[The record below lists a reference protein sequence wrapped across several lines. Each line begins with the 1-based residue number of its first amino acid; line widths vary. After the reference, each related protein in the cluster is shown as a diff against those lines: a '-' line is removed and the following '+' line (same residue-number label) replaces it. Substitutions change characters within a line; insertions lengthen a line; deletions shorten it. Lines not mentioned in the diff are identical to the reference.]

1 MCFIKR
7 YSENMSSGNA
17 AVESYCDKLS
27 LGEVG
32 LSRRMRE
39 NLFLWL
45 FATVIIVWIRPVH
58 LPACLLR
65 LPLNVPLLP
74 HLTPSQLSVTDG
86 DAAERLNNEYWMG
99 SDQGGALIYHWFQPV
114 LKMMFYKHYNEH
126 FLHLSCWNEAT
137 ISLPQLITCL
147 MSSFATVSCQIS

>member
-7 YSENMSSGNA
+7 HSENMSSGNA
-17 AVESYCDKLS
+17 VVESYCDKLS

-99 SDQGGALIYHWFQPV
+99 TDQGGALIYRWFQPG
-114 LKMMFYKHYNEH
+114 LKMMFYRHYKRTFFI
-126 FLHLSCWNEAT
+126 FLVEMKRR
-137 ISLPQLITCL
+137 SLCHDSLH
-147 MSSFATVSCQIS
+147 VWCQGFRQHNNRID